1 MKRVIVDYKNISPE
15 LLKTLS
21 YMYPDGYEDAD
32 SIRFTNS
39 KGEIIKAL
47 EVRTTDVIYLVKISV
62 QLQETL
68 EEMDY
73 DDDDE
78 IEPFELEEDPDLSAE
93 DDD

>member
-21 YMYPDGYEDAD
+21 YMYPDGYEEAD

-47 EVRTTDVIYLVKISV
+47 EVRTADVIYLVKISV

-73 DDDDE
+73 DDDDN
-78 IEPFELEEDPDLSAE
+78 IEPFELEDDQDIAGDED
-93 DDD
+93 